1 MLQDLPR
8 IDKSISTGGFF
19 SRPVLLEL
27 CARAK
32 EDDHTLHLISLVGP
46 GGVHANDRHLVAVAE
61 LAARQGVKRVR
72 VHGLLDGRD
81 TPPRSAIEY
90 VPDLEKRLAAA
101 HPDAKIA
108 TIGGRYYAMD
118 RDKRWERT
126 EQGLQRHRPRGG
138 AISTPLRPWPRSRPG
153 YARGE
158 NDEFITPTVVDGVDH
173 GAIADGDAVLHCNF
187 RADRA
192 RQLSHAL
199 ADADFSGFDRSA
211 AGPSPRASSY
221 VDNDRLRGGPPVKVV
236 FGPEVVPSLAGA
248 VSRAGWTQFH
258 VAETEKYAHVT
269 YFFNGGREEPWPGE
283 DRKLIPSL
291 KIATYD
297 LQPSM
302 AAEGVCDALV
312 EAIGSGKYDLIVANF
327 ANPDMVGHT
336 GVWEATIK
344 ACETVDVA
352 LGRVADAIL
361 AVDAADP
368 AAPGAV
374 MFITA
379 DHGNA
384 DEMKDE
390 AGNPITKHS
399 LNPVPFLGIGRYMD
413 GKRLEDGRLADV
425 TPTLLEIGGLKPWPE
440 VTGHSLLAPGVSERS
455 TGSRS
460 LRHPARAGRSR
471 EAAPCANM
479 RRSALRALQ
488 RGRCV
493 TVNPL
498 LAIGQ
503 DIVGI
508 FLMLAILMQARG
520 SGLSA
525 TFGGDSSVYRS
536 RRGVE
541 RRLWQF
547 TILLAVLFC
556 VFSEASFVLPN

>member
-1 MLQDLPR
+1 MTAANTGGSKRPRPIVLVVLDGFGIGHEPAIDAIEAARMPNWRAFLGRWPHSALEASEEFVGLPEGQMGNSEVGHLNLGTGQPVLQDLPR
-8 IDKSISTGGFF
+8 IDKAISTGSFF

-32 EDDHTLHLISLVGP
+32 EADHTLHLISLVGP
-46 GGVHANDRHLVAVAE
+46 GGVHAEDGQLVAVAE
-61 LAARQGVKRVR
+61 LAARQGVGRVR

-81 TPPRSAIEY
+81 TPPRSAIEF
-90 VPDLEKRLAAA
+90 VPDLEKRLAAV
-101 HPDAKIA
+101 HPNAKIA

-126 EQGLQRHRPRGG
+126 GKGYD
-138 AISTPLRPWPRSRPG
+138 AIVHAAADFHAPSAVAAVEAG

-158 NDEFITPTVVDGVDH
+158 NDEFIVPTVIDGVDH

-199 ADADFSGFDRSA
+199 ADADFSGFDRNA
-211 AGPSPRASSY
+211 AGPAPKGILYATMTAY
-221 VDNDRLRGGPPVKVV
+221 EADLPVQVV
-236 FGPEVVPSLAGA
+236 FGPEVVPSLAEA
-248 VSRAGWTQFH
+248 VSKAGWTQFH

-269 YFFNGGREEPWPGE
+269 YFFNGGREDPWPGE
-283 DRKLIPSL
+283 DRKLVPSL

-312 EAIGSGKYDLIVANF
+312 AAIAGGTYDLIVANF

-336 GVWEATIK
+336 GVWDATVK
-344 ACETVDVA
+344 ACETVDVC

-361 AVDAADP
+361 AVDAGDP

-374 MFITA
+374 MFVTA

-390 AGNPITKHS
+390 AGNPVTKHS

-413 GKRLEDGRLADV
+413 GRRLEDGRLADV
-425 TPTLLEIGGLKPWPE
+425 TPTLLEIGGLNPWPE
-440 VTGHSLLAPGVSERS
+440 VTGHSLLVPEG
-455 TGSRS
+455 
-460 LRHPARAGRSR
+460 
-471 EAAPCANM
+471 
-479 RRSALRALQ
+479 
-488 RGRCV
+488 
-493 TVNPL
+493 
-498 LAIGQ
+498 
-503 DIVGI
+503 
-508 FLMLAILMQARG
+508 
-520 SGLSA
+520 
-525 TFGGDSSVYRS
+525 
-536 RRGVE
+536 
-541 RRLWQF
+541 
-547 TILLAVLFC
+547 
-556 VFSEASFVLPN
+556 

>member
-1 MLQDLPR
+1 MTAASGASRPRPIVLVVIDGFGIGHNPAVDAIEQARMPVWHKLLDRWPHSALEASEEFVGLPEGQMGNSEVGHLNLGTGQPVLQDLPR

-19 SRPVLLEL
+19 SRPVLLAL

-61 LAARQGVKRVR
+61 LAAREGVKRVR

-81 TPPRSAIEY
+81 TPPRSAVEY
-90 VPDLEKRLAAA
+90 VPDLETRLAAA

-126 EQGLQRHRPRGG
+126 GKGFD
-138 AISTPLRPWPRSRPG
+138 AIIHGVADFHAPSAVAAVEGG

-158 NDEFITPTVVDGVDH
+158 NDEFITPTVIDGVDH
-173 GAIADGDAVLHCNF
+173 GTVADGDAVLHCNF

-199 ADADFSGFDRSA
+199 ADPDFTSFDRSA
-211 AGPSPRASSY
+211 AGPMPRGILYATMTAY
-221 VDNDRLRGGPPVKVV
+221 EADLPVQVV
-236 FGPEVVPSLAGA
+236 FGPEVVPSLAEA
-248 VSRAGWTQFH
+248 VSKAGWTQFH

-269 YFFNGGREEPWPGE
+269 YFFNGGREEPWPRE

-312 EAIGSGKYDLIVANF
+312 AAIEGGKYDLIVANF

-336 GVWEATIK
+336 GVWDATVR
-344 ACETVDVA
+344 ACETVDA
-352 LGRVADAIL
+352 CLGRVADAVL
-361 AVDAADP
+361 AVDAGDP

-374 MFITA
+374 LLITA

-390 AGNPITKHS
+390 GGNPVTKHS
-399 LNPVPFLGIGRYMD
+399 LNPVPLLGVGRYLD

-425 TPTLLEIGGLKPWPE
+425 TPTILEIGGLEPWPD
-440 VTGHSLLAPGVSERS
+440 VTGHSLLA
-455 TGSRS
+455 GS
-460 LRHPARAGRSR
+460 
-471 EAAPCANM
+471 
-479 RRSALRALQ
+479 
-488 RGRCV
+488 
-493 TVNPL
+493 
-498 LAIGQ
+498 
-503 DIVGI
+503 
-508 FLMLAILMQARG
+508 
-520 SGLSA
+520 
-525 TFGGDSSVYRS
+525 
-536 RRGVE
+536 
-541 RRLWQF
+541 
-547 TILLAVLFC
+547 
-556 VFSEASFVLPN
+556 

>member
-1 MLQDLPR
+1 VLVVLDGFGIGHIPAVDAIAQARMPNYLEMLERWPHSSLEASEEFVGLPVGQMGNSEVGHLNLGTGQPVLQDLPR
-8 IDKSISTGGFF
+8 IDKSIESGSFF
-19 SRPVLLEL
+19 KRPVLLEL

-46 GGVHANDRHLVAVAE
+46 GGVHANDRHLVAVAR
-61 LAARQGVKRVR
+61 LAADQGVKRVR

-81 TPPRSAIEY
+81 TPPRSAIEF

-126 EQGLQRHRPRGG
+126 GKGYQAIVRAVADFHASSATAAVEQ
-138 AISTPLRPWPRSRPG
+138 G

-158 NDEFITPTVVDGVDH
+158 NDEFITPTVIDGVDH

-199 ADADFSGFDRSA
+199 ADADFAAFDRASA
-211 AGPSPRASSY
+211 DGANAPAPKGILYSTMTEYEA
-221 VDNDRLRGGPPVKVV
+221 DLPVKVV

-248 VSRAGWTQFH
+248 VSEAGWKQFH

-283 DRKLIPSL
+283 DRKLVPSI
-291 KIATYD
+291 KTVATYD

-312 EAIGSGKYDLIVANF
+312 AAIKSDKYDLIVANF

-336 GVWEATIK
+336 GVWDATIT
-344 ACETVDVA
+344 ACETVDAA
-352 LGRVADAIL
+352 LGRVADAVL
-361 AVDAADP
+361 AVDADDP
-368 AAPGAV
+368 AGPGAV

-390 AGNPITKHS
+390 NGNPITKHS
-399 LNPVPFLGIGRYMD
+399 LNPVPLVGIGRCMK
-413 GKRLEDGRLADV
+413 GKRLLDGRLADV
-425 TPTLLEIGGLKPWPE
+425 TPTLIDLGGVPAWDG
-440 VTGHSLLAPGVSERS
+440 VVGHSLLADE
-455 TGSRS
+455 
-460 LRHPARAGRSR
+460 
-471 EAAPCANM
+471 
-479 RRSALRALQ
+479 
-488 RGRCV
+488 
-493 TVNPL
+493 
-498 LAIGQ
+498 
-503 DIVGI
+503 
-508 FLMLAILMQARG
+508 
-520 SGLSA
+520 
-525 TFGGDSSVYRS
+525 
-536 RRGVE
+536 
-541 RRLWQF
+541 
-547 TILLAVLFC
+547 
-556 VFSEASFVLPN
+556 

>member
-1 MLQDLPR
+1 MTAGSSTARSGRPRPIVLVILDGFGIGHQPDIDAIVSARMPNWNSFLDRWPHCALEASEGFVGLPDGQMGNSEVGHLNLGTGQPVLQDLPR

-19 SRPVLLEL
+19 ERPVLLAL

-32 EDDHTLHLISLVGP
+32 ETNGTLHLISLVGP
-46 GGVHANDRHLVAVAE
+46 GGVHANDRHLVATAE
-61 LAARQGVKRVR
+61 LAARQGVARVR

-101 HPDAKIA
+101 HSDAKIA

-126 EQGLQRHRPRGG
+126 KKGYDAIVHGAADFHAPSAVAAVEQ
-138 AISTPLRPWPRSRPG
+138 G

-158 NDEFITPTVVDGVDH
+158 NDEFITPTVIDGVDH
-173 GAIADGDAVLHCNF
+173 GTIADGDPVLHCNF

-199 ADADFSGFDRSA
+199 ADADFSGFDRSQ
-211 AGPSPRASSY
+211 AGPAPKGILYSTMTAY
-221 VDNDRLRGGPPVKVV
+221 EAALPVEVV

-248 VSRAGWTQFH
+248 VSAAGWKQFH

-283 DRKLIPSL
+283 DRLLVPSL

-302 AAEGVCDALV
+302 AAAGVCDALV
-312 EAIGSGKYDLIVANF
+312 AAIASGKYDLIVANF

-336 GVWEATIK
+336 GVWEATIA
-344 ACETVDVA
+344 ACETVDAA
-352 LGRVADAIL
+352 LGRVAEAVL

-368 AAPGAV
+368 ASPGAV

-390 AGNPITKHS
+390 AGNPVTKHS
-399 LNPVPFLGIGRYMD
+399 LNPVPLLGIGRYMD
-413 GKRLEDGRLADV
+413 GKSLEDGRLADV
-425 TPTLLEIGGLKPWPE
+425 TPTILEIGGLAPWPE
-440 VTGHSLLAPGVSERS
+440 VTGHSLLAPRS
-455 TGSRS
+455 
-460 LRHPARAGRSR
+460 
-471 EAAPCANM
+471 
-479 RRSALRALQ
+479 
-488 RGRCV
+488 
-493 TVNPL
+493 
-498 LAIGQ
+498 
-503 DIVGI
+503 
-508 FLMLAILMQARG
+508 
-520 SGLSA
+520 
-525 TFGGDSSVYRS
+525 
-536 RRGVE
+536 
-541 RRLWQF
+541 
-547 TILLAVLFC
+547 
-556 VFSEASFVLPN
+556 

>member
-1 MLQDLPR
+1 MTATSGARRPRPIVLVVLDGFGIGHNPAVDAIEQARMPNWHKFLDRWPHCALEASEGFVGLPDGQMGNSEVGHLNLGTGQPVLQDLPR
-8 IDKSISTGGFF
+8 IDKSITTGGFF
-19 SRPVLLEL
+19 SRPVLLAMCER
-27 CARAK
+27 AR

-90 VPDLEKRLAAA
+90 VPDLETRLAAV
-101 HPDAKIA
+101 HPDARIA

-126 EQGLQRHRPRGG
+126 GKGFDAIVHGVADFHAQSAVAAVEQ
-138 AISTPLRPWPRSRPG
+138 G

-158 NDEFITPTVVDGVDH
+158 NDEFIMPTVIDGVSH
-173 GAIADGDAVLHCNF
+173 GKIADGDAVLHCNF

-199 ADADFSGFDRSA
+199 ADADFSGFDRNA
-211 AGPSPRASSY
+211 AGPMPKGILYATMTAY
-221 VDNDRLRGGPPVKVV
+221 EANLPVQVV
-236 FGPEVVPSLAGA
+236 FGPEEVPSLAGA
-248 VSRAGWTQFH
+248 ASKAGWMQFH

-269 YFFNGGREEPWPGE
+269 YFFNGGREQPWPGE
-283 DRKLIPSL
+283 DRKLVPSI
-291 KIATYD
+291 KTVATYD

-336 GVWEATIK
+336 GVWDATIK

-361 AVDAADP
+361 AVDADDP
-368 AAPGAV
+368 SGPGAV
-374 MFITA
+374 LLITA

-390 AGNPITKHS
+390 AGNPVTKHS
-399 LNPVPFLGIGRYMD
+399 LNPVPLLGIGRYMD

-425 TPTLLEIGGLKPWPE
+425 TPTILEIGGLETWPD
-440 VTGHSLLAPGVSERS
+440 VTGHSLL
-455 TGSRS
+455 SRS
-460 LRHPARAGRSR
+460 
-471 EAAPCANM
+471 
-479 RRSALRALQ
+479 
-488 RGRCV
+488 
-493 TVNPL
+493 
-498 LAIGQ
+498 
-503 DIVGI
+503 
-508 FLMLAILMQARG
+508 
-520 SGLSA
+520 
-525 TFGGDSSVYRS
+525 
-536 RRGVE
+536 
-541 RRLWQF
+541 
-547 TILLAVLFC
+547 
-556 VFSEASFVLPN
+556 

>member
-1 MLQDLPR
+1 MTAASAGRPRPIVPKADRPRPICLVVLDGFGIGHKPDVDAIVQARMPVWNGFLKRWPHSSLEASEEFVGLPVGQMGNSEVGHLNLGTGQPVLQDLPR
-8 IDKSISTGGFF
+8 ISKAISTGSFF
-19 SRPVLLEL
+19 TRPVLLEL

-32 EDDHTLHLISLVGP
+32 GTDRTLHLISLVGP
-46 GGVHANDRHLVAVAE
+46 GGVHAIDSHLVAVAE

-81 TPPRSAIEY
+81 TPPRSAIEF

-108 TIGGRYYAMD
+108 TIGGRYFAMD

-126 EQGLQRHRPRGG
+126 RKGYD
-138 AISTPLRPWPRSRPG
+138 AIVHGVADFHAPSAVAAVEAG

-158 NDEFITPTVVDGVDH
+158 NDEFITPTVIDGVDH
-173 GAIADGDAVLHCNF
+173 GTIADGDAVLHCNF

-199 ADADFSGFDRSA
+199 ADADFAGFDRVSTDGA
-211 AGPSPRASSY
+211 AGPAPKGILYSTMTAY
-221 VDNDRLRGGPPVKVV
+221 EADLPVQVV
-236 FGPEVVPSLAGA
+236 FGPEVVPSLAEA
-248 VSRAGWTQFH
+248 VSKAGWTQFH

-312 EAIGSGKYDLIVANF
+312 AAIAGGKYDLIVANF

-336 GVWEATIK
+336 GVWDATIK

-352 LGRVADAIL
+352 LGRIADAIL
-361 AVDAADP
+361 AVDANDP
-368 AAPGAV
+368 SGPGAV
-374 MFITA
+374 TFITA

-413 GKRLEDGRLADV
+413 GKKLEDGSLADV

-440 VTGHSLLAPGVSERS
+440 VTGHSLLA
-455 TGSRS
+455 
-460 LRHPARAGRSR
+460 AD
-471 EAAPCANM
+471 C
-479 RRSALRALQ
+479 
-488 RGRCV
+488 
-493 TVNPL
+493 
-498 LAIGQ
+498 
-503 DIVGI
+503 
-508 FLMLAILMQARG
+508 
-520 SGLSA
+520 
-525 TFGGDSSVYRS
+525 
-536 RRGVE
+536 
-541 RRLWQF
+541 
-547 TILLAVLFC
+547 
-556 VFSEASFVLPN
+556 